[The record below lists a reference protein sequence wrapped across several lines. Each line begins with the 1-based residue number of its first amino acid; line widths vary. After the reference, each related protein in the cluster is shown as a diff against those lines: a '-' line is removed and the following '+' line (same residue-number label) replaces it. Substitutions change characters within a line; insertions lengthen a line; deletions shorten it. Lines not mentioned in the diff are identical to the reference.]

1 MKNWIASSKKLN
13 YTVEN
18 KAGNITRLSCCFLV
32 LALLVLGAAMP
43 LRAQVD
49 TTSRAARQFLKDNR
63 KPAAD
68 TLRKADSLQ
77 AAIDTL
83 PKGIVIRDSIHTARP
98 KDTLILTTKRE
109 HDPRKAA
116 FYSAVLPG
124 MGQIYNRDYWK
135 LPLVYGALGVSTGV
149 FIWNMD
155 NYRTF
160 RDAYRVRMA
169 NATNPNF
176 SDEWTQKGY
185 DAADLK
191 YLRDAYRQYVDYS
204 VIVFILAYGL
214 NIVDAT
220 VFAHLKQFDMSDDLS
235 MRISPKVFDT
245 KAVGVALTFQLGKT
259 NRKKFQKSLFALS
272 R

>member
-1 MKNWIASSKKLN
+1 MKNWMRSLKKLN
-13 YTVEN
+13 FTVEN
-18 KAGNITRLSCCFLV
+18 NVGKITLFSCCFL
-32 LALLVLGAAMP
+32 LLVILVTGPAVS
-43 LRAQVD
+43 LHAQTRD
-49 TTSRAARQFLKDNR
+49 TSSAAARQLAQDR
-63 KPAAD
+63 LII
-68 TLRKADSLQ
+68 TTADSAKTMT
-77 AAIDTL
+77 AAEQKDSIVIDT
-83 PKGIVIRDSIHTARP
+83 KH
-98 KDTLILTTKRE
+98 E

-124 MGQIYNRDYWK
+124 MGQIYNREYWK
-135 LPLVYGALGVSTGV
+135 LPLVYGALGVSAGV

-169 NATNPNF
+169 NADNPNF
-176 SDEWTQKGY
+176 TDEWTQKNY

-204 VIVFILAYGL
+204 VLVFVAAYAL

-235 MRISPKVFDT
+235 MRISPKVFDNR
-245 KAVGVALTFQLGKT
+245 ALGLSMTFQLGKQ
-259 NRKKFQKSLFALS
+259 NKKKYKQSLFALS
-272 R
+272 K